1 MAIHMALATRC
12 PHCETVF
19 RLDPYLVAPH
29 DGRVRCGH
37 CQEVFDAAHHTFELP
52 DDAAAADEPQHATI
66 VDDQVAV
73 GPSTFTAPTPEADK
87 EPPTLVVPRTLELG
101 KRASVEPPAPRVEDD
116 DPTIHAK
123 PPAFAAAP
131 SRPARKD
138 AANESAVQPPADD
151 RRKPFVRVSAPPD
164 DRTQPTPTRPEP
176 PPTRFVNPVDDRA
189 EPFIGPDHR
198 ESDAPPPRP
207 APPVEP
213 ASSWHDDEEP
223 RFGARPP
230 APGAAHAPSANEA
243 FPVTREPRPASQ
255 PPRRGRKAVQIAGY
269 LLAAVLALL
278 VLMQLAWWQR
288 EAVMVYM
295 PGTRA
300 LYSDICTEVGCTFT
314 PPRYVA
320 GLQIESSGLRQVDG
334 PHKLELKL
342 MLRNRADVPLAYPA
356 LELTLLDDK
365 SDVAIRRV
373 LWPQDY
379 ARPGTI
385 FAIGL
390 PPQSAQPVVVRL
402 DTGDAVAANYRVQVF
417 YP

>member
-1 MAIHMALATRC
+1 MALEMALATRC

-19 RLDPYLVAPH
+19 RLDPHLVAPH

-52 DDAAAADEPQHATI
+52 DDAAAADEAQHAAI
-66 VDDQVAV
+66 VNDEVAV
-73 GPSTFTAPTPEADK
+73 GPSTFTAPTSEADH
-87 EPPTLVVPRTLELG
+87 EPPTLAVPRTLELG
-101 KRASVEPPAPRVEDD
+101 KRTSSPEDD
-116 DPTIHAK
+116 DPTLQAK
-123 PPAFAAAP
+123 PPAFAAA
-131 SRPARKD
+131 SARPVRKD
-138 AANESAVQPPADD
+138 AANEPAVEPPADD
-151 RRKPFVRVSAPPD
+151 RRKPFVRVKAPDGDRAQPAPP
-164 DRTQPTPTRPEP
+164 RAEP
-176 PPTRFVNPVDDRA
+176 PPTRFVNPVNDRA
-189 EPFIGPDHR
+189 EPFIGPGHR
-198 ESDAPPPRP
+198 QADTPPARP

-213 ASSWHDDEEP
+213 TPAWHDDEP
-223 RFGARPP
+223 GFGTRPSQ
-230 APGAAHAPSANEA
+230 PGAAHAPSANEA
-243 FPVTREPRPASQ
+243 FPVMREPRPAAQ
-255 PPRRGRKAVQIAGY
+255 PPKRGRKGVLIAGY
-269 LLAAVLALL
+269 LLAAVLA
-278 VLMQLAWWQR
+278 VMFLMQLAWWQR

-300 LYSDICTEVGCTFT
+300 LYADICTEVGCTFS
-314 PPRYVA
+314 PPRYIA
-320 GLQIESSGLRQVDG
+320 GLQIESSGLRQVNG